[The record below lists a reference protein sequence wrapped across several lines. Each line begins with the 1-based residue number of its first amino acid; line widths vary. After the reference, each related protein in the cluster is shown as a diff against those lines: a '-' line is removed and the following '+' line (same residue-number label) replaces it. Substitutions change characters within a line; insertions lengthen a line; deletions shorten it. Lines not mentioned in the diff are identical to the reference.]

1 MPASNIETIYQF
13 ESALESCIETIL
25 QTDASLTCY
34 KQKDTD
40 IKASPWAEVQCT
52 GVSANGKQYKTGT
65 NGFNWPIDFTST
77 VQVTVTTNR
86 EQNTSSHA
94 AYLGKVRRYLYD
106 LSSYTT
112 QRLPYLAVS
121 LVSESGSSAVFV
133 DDERFDQT
141 VLQFRVNF
149 TIRHEAWPQEEWTP
163 ASIAGL
169 QLWLD
174 ANQITGL
181 NDGDAVATWS
191 DLSGNS
197 RDNTQAT
204 VSKRPIWKTTYVKFD
219 GVDDFMTGALP
230 NISQPFTVA
239 FRVRQLNDGFV
250 FSSPGTTY
258 LPFLRS
264 YYFTGANLV
273 GSPFN
278 TTDYHTVLFEAN
290 GGTSIARVDGVVNVS
305 GNAGSAGIAS
315 GAAAC
320 ELGAWSA
327 GSSFW
332 CQMNLKSL
340 VIYNRALT
348 AGEISALEAYLDA
361 LP

>member
-1 MPASNIETIYQF
+1 MNPLRRRI
-13 ESALESCIETIL
+13 
-25 QTDASLTCY
+25 QTAMQS
-34 KQKDTD
+34 
-40 IKASPWAEVQCT
+40 
-52 GVSANGKQYKTGT
+52 GGG
-65 NGFNWPIDFTST
+65 
-77 VQVTVTTNR
+77 
-86 EQNTSSHA
+86 A
-94 AYLGKVRRYLYD
+94 A
-106 LSSYTT
+106 
-112 QRLPYLAVS
+112 
-121 LVSESGSSAVFV
+121 
-133 DDERFDQT
+133 
-141 VLQFRVNF
+141 
-149 TIRHEAWPQEEWTP
+149 AWNP

-181 NDGDAVATWS
+181 NDGDPVATWS

-204 VSKRPIWKTTYVKFD
+204 VSKRPIWKTTYVQFD

-258 LPFLRS
+258 LPFLRA
-264 YYFTGANLV
+264 YYFAGTSLIGTA
-273 GSPFN
+273 FN

-290 GGTSIARVDGVVNVS
+290 GGTSIARVDGAANAS
-305 GNAGSAGIAS
+305 GNAGSNGIVS

>member
-1 MPASNIETIYQF
+1 MRILFSIITC
-13 ESALESCIETIL
+13 ALLACCAI
-25 QTDASLTCY
+25 Q
-34 KQKDTD
+34 
-40 IKASPWAEVQCT
+40 SPQAGPV
-52 GVSANGKQYKTGT
+52 
-65 NGFNWPIDFTST
+65 GF
-77 VQVTVTTNR
+77 R
-86 EQNTSSHA
+86 
-94 AYLGKVRRYLYD
+94 
-106 LSSYTT
+106 LSSGFK
-112 QRLPYLAVS
+112 PS
-121 LVSESGSSAVFV
+121 H
-133 DDERFDQT
+133 
-141 VLQFRVNF
+141 
-149 TIRHEAWPQEEWTP
+149 IP
-163 ASIAGL
+163 GL

-174 ANQITGL
+174 ASQIVGL
-181 NDGDAVATWS
+181 NDGDPVATWS

-204 VSKRPIWKTTYVKFD
+204 VSKRPIWKTTYVQFD
-219 GVDDFMTGALP
+219 GVDDFMTGTLP

-258 LPFLRS
+258 LPYVRTF
-264 YYFTGANLV
+264 YFA
-273 GSPFN
+273 GSNIIGSAFN

-290 GGTSIARVDGVVNVS
+290 GGTSIARVDGAVNAS
-305 GNAGSAGIAS
+305 GNAGSNTIAS

-320 ELGAWSA
+320 ELGAWS
-327 GSSFW
+327 GGTGFW